1 MCISSAPTNVDRP
14 DFTGH
19 VDGRL
24 DVTHDTRLIA
34 EVRLR
39 VATDNPGSPNVQAGL
54 AKFPIYT
61 TLGGTFGFDQ
71 NFNRL
76 QVSGGATVDRTDYQ
90 WSKLTDGTSTS
101 NDDRN
106 FTQYGG
112 VGRVSYDLTPGVKP
126 FVEGEADNRVH
137 DERLDRNGYA
147 RDSTGGYVKAGSSF
161 EFSRILFG
169 EISIGYAA
177 RDYADVRLERLQ
189 GLLVASSLTW
199 NATPLTTAKFYSTTS
214 IDETT
219 LPATSGVLTHV
230 YTVEVDHDFRRWLT
244 TIGKFTWGNLDY
256 QGDNRR
262 DKTYSVEGDVIY
274 KMNRNLWVKGTLRR
288 DWLDSNIP
296 GNSTASTVVMLG
308 VRLQH

>member
-1 MCISSAPTNVDRP
+1 M
-14 DFTGH
+14 
-19 VDGRL
+19 
-24 DVTHDTRLIA
+24 
-34 EVRLR
+34 RLR

-54 AKFPIYT
+54 AKYPIYT

-71 NFNRL
+71 SFNRL

-90 WSKLTDGTSTS
+90 WSKFTDGTATS

-147 RDSTGGYVKAGSSF
+147 RDSTGGYLKAGSSF
-161 EFSRILFG
+161 EFAAPVRRNMV
-169 EISIGYAA
+169 GYAA
-177 RDYADVRLERLQ
+177 RDYADTRLERLQ

-219 LPATSGVLTHV
+219 LPGTSGVLTHV

-244 TIGKFTWGNLDY
+244 TIGKFT
-256 QGDNRR
+256 
-262 DKTYSVEGDVIY
+262 
-274 KMNRNLWVKGTLRR
+274 
-288 DWLDSNIP
+288 
-296 GNSTASTVVMLG
+296 
-308 VRLQH
+308 